1 MLFGQ
6 KINKIKTLFFIAVAI
21 SFASSCKEE
30 TSTYRSFISPL
41 IGLNVKS
48 GNDVEVKLLF
58 GKDKPVDS
66 VVYLIDTIKSVSKTD
81 TAAVKLKTEGLIL
94 GNHIITAK
102 IYNGSE
108 FEDLTTNINILSA
121 KAPDL
126 YTYKVI
132 AKFPHDTTAYVEGLE
147 YHDGFFYEGTGEKG
161 NSYLKKVDIK
171 SGKALQQV
179 KLDTAYFGEGMTVVG
194 DKILQI
200 TWQEKTAFEYDKNTF
215 KLIKKFPFSVGQAGW
230 GLAFDGEK
238 ILNSDGTNTIYFLDK
253 NNYSQIGS
261 IDVYDDKGAISQLN
275 ELEVIDGKIYANVY
289 LTNDIVIID
298 PKTGAVEG
306 KIDLNG
312 LFPIRDYFKTDGER
326 ENNVLNG
333 IAYDKVSK
341 RLFVAGKKWPY
352 IFEIKISKK

>member
-6 KINKIKTLFFIAVAI
+6 KINRIKTLFFIAVAI

-30 TSTYRSFISPL
+30 TSTYRSFTSPL

-48 GNDVEVKLLF
+48 GNEIEVKVLF
-58 GKDKPVDS
+58 GKEKAVDS
-66 VVYLIDTIKSVSKTD
+66 VVYLIDTTKAISKTD
-81 TAAVKLKTEGLIL
+81 TAAVKLKTEGLNL

-108 FEDLTTNINILSA
+108 SDDLTTNVNILSD

-126 YTYKVI
+126 YTYKIVS
-132 AKFPHDTTAYVEGLE
+132 KFPHDTTAYVEGLE

-161 NSYLKKVDIK
+161 NSFLKKIDVK
-171 SGKALQQV
+171 SGKTLQQV
-179 KLDTAYFGEGMTVVG
+179 KLDTAYFGEGITVV
-194 DKILQI
+194 DNKILQI

-215 KLIKKFPFSVGQAGW
+215 KLIKQLPFSVGQAGW

-238 ILNSDGTNTIYFLDK
+238 ILNSDGTNTIYYLDK
-253 NNYSQIGS
+253 NTYKQIGS

-289 LTNDIVIID
+289 LTNDIVIIN

-312 LFPIRDYFKTDGER
+312 LFPVKEYFKTDDARG
-326 ENNVLNG
+326 NNVLNG
-333 IAYDKVSK
+333 IAYDKASK

>member
-1 MLFGQ
+1 MLFGL

-48 GNDVEVKLLF
+48 GNEFDVKVLF
-58 GKDKPVDS
+58 GKEKQVDS
-66 VVYLIDTIKSVSKTD
+66 VVYLIDTLKAISKSD
-81 TAAVKLKTEGLIL
+81 TAAVKLKTEGLKL

-132 AKFPHDTTAYVEGLE
+132 AKIPHDTSAYVEGLE

-161 NSYLKKVDIK
+161 NSYLKKVDVK
-171 SGKALQQV
+171 SGKTIQQV
-179 KLDTAYFGEGMTVVG
+179 KLDTAYFGEGITVI
-194 DKILQI
+194 DNKILQI
-200 TWQEKTAFEYDKNTF
+200 TWNEKTAFEYDKNSF
-215 KLIKKFPFSVGQAGW
+215 KLIKQFPFSVGQAGW

-253 NNYSQIGS
+253 NTYKQLGS
-261 IDVYDDKGAISQLN
+261 IDVYDDKGPRDSIN
-275 ELEVIDGKIYANVY
+275 ELEYIDGKIYANVY
-289 LTNDIVIID
+289 LTNDIVIIN
-298 PKTGAVEG
+298 PKTGAIEG
-306 KIDLNG
+306 KIDLTG
-312 LFPIRDYFKTDGER
+312 LFSPTYFKTDGER
-326 ENNVLNG
+326 MNNVLNG
-333 IAYDKVSK
+333 IAYDKVTK

-352 IFEIKISKK
+352 IFEIQITKK

>member
-48 GNDVEVKLLF
+48 GNEFDVKVLF
-58 GKDKPVDS
+58 GKEKQVDS
-66 VVYLIDTIKSVSKTD
+66 VVYLIDTLKAISKSD
-81 TAAVKLKTEGLIL
+81 TAAVKLKTEGLKL

-132 AKFPHDTTAYVEGLE
+132 AKFPHDTSAYVEGLE
-147 YHDGFFYEGTGEKG
+147 YHNGFFYEGTGEKS
-161 NSYLKKVDIK
+161 NSYLKKVDVK
-171 SGKALQQV
+171 SGKTLQQV
-179 KLDTAYFGEGMTVVG
+179 KLDTAYFGEGITVINN
-194 DKILQI
+194 KILQI
-200 TWQEKTAFEYDKNTF
+200 TWNEKTAFEYDKNSF
-215 KLIKKFPFSVGQAGW
+215 KLIKQFPFSVGQAGW

-253 NNYSQIGS
+253 NTYKQIGS
-261 IDVYDDKGAISQLN
+261 IDVYDDKGPRDSIN
-275 ELEVIDGKIYANVY
+275 ELEYIDGKIYANVY
-289 LTNDIVIID
+289 LTNDIVIIN
-298 PKTGAVEG
+298 PKTGAIEG
-306 KIDLNG
+306 KIDLTG
-312 LFPIRDYFKTDGER
+312 LFSPSYFKTDGER
-326 ENNVLNG
+326 MNNVLNG
-333 IAYDKVSK
+333 IAYDKVTK

-352 IFEIKISKK
+352 IFEIQITKK

>member
-48 GNDVEVKLLF
+48 GNEFDVKVLF
-58 GKDKPVDS
+58 GKEKQVDS
-66 VVYLIDTIKSVSKTD
+66 VVYLIDTLKAISKSD
-81 TAAVKLKTEGLIL
+81 TAAVKLKTEGLKL

-132 AKFPHDTTAYVEGLE
+132 AKIPHDTSAYVEGLE

-161 NSYLKKVDIK
+161 NSYLKKVDVK
-171 SGKALQQV
+171 SGKTIQQV
-179 KLDTAYFGEGMTVVG
+179 KLDTAYFGEGITVI
-194 DKILQI
+194 DNKILQI
-200 TWQEKTAFEYDKNTF
+200 TWNEKTAFEYDKNSF
-215 KLIKKFPFSVGQAGW
+215 KLIKQFPFSVGQAGW

-253 NNYSQIGS
+253 NTYKQLGS
-261 IDVYDDKGAISQLN
+261 IDVYDDKGPRDSIN
-275 ELEVIDGKIYANVY
+275 ELEYIDGKIYANVY
-289 LTNDIVIID
+289 LTNDIVIIN
-298 PKTGAVEG
+298 PKTGAIEG
-306 KIDLNG
+306 KIDLTG
-312 LFPIRDYFKTDGER
+312 LFSPTYFKTDGER
-326 ENNVLNG
+326 MNNVLNG
-333 IAYDKVSK
+333 IAYDKVTK

-352 IFEIKISKK
+352 IFEIQITKK

>member
-1 MLFGQ
+1 MLFGL

-48 GNDVEVKLLF
+48 GNEFDVKVLF
-58 GKDKPVDS
+58 GKEKQVDS
-66 VVYLIDTIKSVSKTD
+66 VVYLIDTLKVISKSD
-81 TAAVKLKTEGLIL
+81 TAAVKLKTEGLKL

-121 KAPDL
+121 KAPVL

-132 AKFPHDTTAYVEGLE
+132 AKFPHDTSAYVEGLE

-161 NSYLKKVDIK
+161 NSYLKKVDVN
-171 SGKALQQV
+171 SGKTLKEV
-179 KLDTAYFGEGMTVVG
+179 KLDTAYFGEGITVI
-194 DKILQI
+194 DNKILQI
-200 TWQEKTAFEYDKNTF
+200 TWQEKTAFEYDKESF
-215 KLIKKFPFSVGQAGW
+215 KLIKQFSFSVGQAGW

-253 NNYSQIGS
+253 NTYKQIGS
-261 IDVYDDKGAISQLN
+261 IDVYDDKVAVSQLN

-289 LTNDIVIID
+289 LTNDIVIIN
-298 PKTGAVEG
+298 PKTGAIEG
-306 KIDLNG
+306 KIDLTG
-312 LFPIRDYFKTDGER
+312 LFSPSYFKTDGER
-326 ENNVLNG
+326 MNNVLNG
-333 IAYDKVSK
+333 IAYDKASK

-352 IFEIKISKK
+352 IFEIQIIKK